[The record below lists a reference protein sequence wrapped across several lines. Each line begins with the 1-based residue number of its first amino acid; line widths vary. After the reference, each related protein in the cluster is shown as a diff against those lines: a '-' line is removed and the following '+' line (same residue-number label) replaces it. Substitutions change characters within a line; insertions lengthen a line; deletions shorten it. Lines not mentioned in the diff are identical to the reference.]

1 MSTEAMTEIERI
13 NVLLPTELFAG
24 SKDWRVGSIADR
36 VDWLLTMY
44 SSAKEEV
51 ERLQSALEAQPQQ
64 EPVAWAISYD
74 GETPYAI
81 WPDGD
86 GALLD
91 LEVKRQGG
99 TTCKLPLYISAPAQ
113 EFTCSTGLCHYRKPL
128 TDEQVSAIWKAVPNQ
143 ALYEAVMVFARDIE
157 AAHGIKE

>member
-1 MSTEAMTEIERI
+1 MSTEAMK
-13 NVLLPTELFAG
+13 L
-24 SKDWRVGSIADR
+24 
-36 VDWLLTMY
+36 
-44 SSAKEEV
+44 
-51 ERLQSALEAQPQQ
+51 ALEALEGIHPGNMTPMAEEYWNKAITALQEALAQPQQ

-143 ALYEAVMVFARDIE
+143 ALYEAVMVFARAIE
-157 AAHGIKE
+157 AAHGIKGDA

>member
-1 MSTEAMTEIERI
+1 MTPLQREALQMCLEYIETDAHERRHVRWKI
-13 NVLLPTELFAG
+13 NEALAQPQQEPSGWQKIECPICGDMA
-24 SKDWRVGSIADR
+24 IATDIP
-36 VDWLLTMY
+36 
-44 SSAKEEV
+44 A
-51 ERLQSALEAQPQQ
+51 AQPQQ

-128 TDEQVSAIWKAVPNQ
+128 TGEEFDT
-143 ALYEAVMVFARDIE
+143 IE
-157 AAHGIKE
+157 ALLAAINKEKT

>member
-1 MSTEAMTEIERI
+1 MSTEA
-13 NVLLPTELFAG
+13 LKL
-24 SKDWRVGSIADR
+24 
-36 VDWLLTMY
+36 
-44 SSAKEEV
+44 
-51 ERLQSALEAQPQQ
+51 ALEVLEPMYDEGKRLGWHVHPKWSIGMDNAVKAITALREALAQPQQ